1 MTEPTV
7 RVITDDEF
15 AESLRVVRTA
25 FVSPPPTD
33 EQVEARRPYTA
44 VDRCHAAFDADGR
57 MAGVARAFAAPITVP
72 GGAELPCGA
81 VSAVGVLPTHRRR
94 GLLTGLMDAQ
104 LADVAD
110 RGEPLA
116 ALIAAEYPIYGRFG
130 YGPATE
136 AVGLHVDAR
145 VARWLEPPT
154 GSVELV
160 DNETFAKLV
169 VDLYD
174 RARLL
179 TPGHLRYDPPWWEVF
194 AGVHPWHDGD
204 DDARRKAT
212 KVVWRDAQGE
222 AQAATAYSVDG
233 RWEHNRPAGTLSAGV
248 LTASSARAEIEL
260 VRFLTTVDWVTAV
273 HVGLRP
279 VDEPAPLALVD
290 GRMGALVHRSDH
302 VWLRVLDVPAALT
315 ARRYT
320 RAGSVVLEVVDPL
333 GYADGRF
340 ALEGGPEGASCV
352 ATDATPDLVVPV
364 GALGAAYVGGTSW
377 SRLAAAGW
385 VDEAHAD
392 AVATASAMFTSARA
406 PWCAMTF

>member
-1 MTEPTV
+1 VTSPTV
-7 RVITDDEF
+7 RTITDDEF
-15 AESLRVVRTA
+15 GDFINVVLTSFLTAHAAPEQIESRRSA
-25 FVSPPPTD
+25 FD
-33 EQVEARRPYTA
+33 IAR
-44 VDRCHAAFDADGR
+44 CIGAFDASGR
-57 MAGVARAFAAPITVP
+57 LCGVARAFGTELTVP
-72 GGAELPCGA
+72 GGAVA
-81 VSAVGVLPTHRRR
+81 AAAMRS
-94 GLLTGLMDAQ
+94 Q
-104 LADVAD
+104 LDDIAG
-110 RGEPLA
+110 RGEPVA
-116 ALIAAEYPIYGRFG
+116 ALVAAEYPIYGRYG
-130 YGPATE
+130 YGVAAE
-136 AVGLHVDAR
+136 ACELRIDTREAQWR
-145 VARWLEPPT
+145 DEPT
-154 GSVELV
+154 GTVELV

-169 VDLYD
+169 VDVYD

-179 TPGHLRYDPPWWEVF
+179 TPGHLRYNPPWWEVF

-248 LTASSARAEIEL
+248 LTATSARAEIQL

-302 VWLRVLDVPAALT
+302 VWVRVLDVPSALT

-320 RAGSVVLEVVDPL
+320 TAGSVVLEVVDPL
-333 GYADGRF
+333 GYAAGRF
-340 ALEGGPEGASCV
+340 ALEGGPDGATCV
-352 ATDATPDLVVPV
+352 ATDAPPDLVVPV

-385 VDEAHAD
+385 VDEAHDD

>member
-1 MTEPTV
+1 VTEPTV

-160 DNETFAKLV
+160 DNETFAKEI
-169 VDLYD
+169 DALYD
-174 RARLL
+174 RVRRD
-179 TPGHLRYDPPWWEVF
+179 TPGHIVCESERWRVH
-194 AGVHPWHDGD
+194 AGVEPWPDGD
-204 DDARRKAT
+204 ESARRDSHKVLWRDDA
-212 KVVWRDAQGE
+212 GE
-222 AQAATAYSVDG
+222 VQAAVAYRVDET
-233 RWEHNRPAGTLSAGV
+233 WERNRPAGNLSANALVAADG
-248 LTASSARAEIEL
+248 RAEAEML
-260 VRFLTTVDWVTAV
+260 RFLASIDWVTELTI
-273 HVGLRP
+273 HLRP
-279 VDEPAPLALVD
+279 VDDPAPLALVD
-290 GRMGALVHRSDH
+290 GRTAQLRHRSDH
-302 VWLRVLDVPAALT
+302 LWVRIVDVPAALG
-315 ARRYT
+315 ARRY
-320 RAGSVVLEVVDPL
+320 AGPGSLVVEVIDPM
-333 GYADGRF
+333 GFAAGRF
-340 ALEGGPEGASCV
+340 RLDGGPDGAEC
-352 ATDATPDLVVPV
+352 ATTTDEPDLVVPAR
-364 GALGAAYVGGTSW
+364 ALAAAYLGGQPW
-377 SRLAAAGW
+377 GRLAAAGW
-385 VDEAHAD
+385 VDEHRPGG
-392 AVATASAMFTSARA
+392 VARAAGLFATVRA
-406 PWCAMTF
+406 PWCAYTF

>member
-1 MTEPTV
+1 MTSPTV
-7 RVITDDEF
+7 RTITDDEF
-15 AESLRVVRTA
+15 GDFINVVLTSFLTAHAAPEQIESRRSA
-25 FVSPPPTD
+25 FD
-33 EQVEARRPYTA
+33 IAR
-44 VDRCHAAFDADGR
+44 CIGAFDASGR
-57 MAGVARAFAAPITVP
+57 LCGVARAFGTELTVP
-72 GGAELPCGA
+72 GGAVAAAA
-81 VSAVGVLPTHRRR
+81 VSSVGVLPTHRRQ
-94 GLLTGLMDAQ
+94 GHLTRMMRSQ
-104 LADVAD
+104 LDDIAG
-110 RGEPLA
+110 RGEPVA
-116 ALIAAEYPIYGRFG
+116 ALVAAEYPIYGRYG
-130 YGPATE
+130 YGVAAE
-136 AVGLHVDAR
+136 ACELRIDTREAQWR
-145 VARWLEPPT
+145 DEPT
-154 GSVELV
+154 GTVELV

-169 VDLYD
+169 VDVYE

-179 TPGHLRYDPPWWEVF
+179 TPGHLRYNPPWWEVF
-194 AGVHPWHDGD
+194 AGVNPWHDGD

-248 LTASSARAEIEL
+248 LTATSARAEIEL
-260 VRFLTTVDWVTAV
+260 VRFLTEVDWVTAV

-302 VWLRVLDVPAALT
+302 VWVRVLDVPSALT

-320 RAGSVVLEVVDPL
+320 TAGSVVLEVVDPL
-333 GYADGRF
+333 GYAAGRF

-385 VDEAHAD
+385 VDEAHDD